1 MRKFVLTAI
10 IIMITIIFLSNIQV
24 YACSSFAVYSKDNTL
39 YGMNFDYPDTEVM
52 IKTFQKSN
60 LKVFSMSFRSGSEDG
75 KFSPTVVY
83 NSNGLF
89 INTQM
94 QFPEAKGKNTP
105 GKGECFFDEVEKYIY
120 GAGDT
125 NGIKKF
131 LNSKRIVQY
140 TSPTLHSLIA
150 DKNGNA
156 MIVETGDKN
165 NEILPIN
172 NKFIVMTNFRNSDFK
187 NVAYSNVEG
196 TGADRYQAAYEY
208 IEKNIN
214 KFDIDNGMEVLN
226 KTRQASGGFP
236 TQCTMLFNPRNN
248 EIFISFKNDFNK
260 VWKINLN
267 KSTIETYKG
276 FNKYHKIRLTSK
288 GITAAELQNLKS
300 DNNKTSSMV
309 KILSMVLFIGL
320 IILILIAFKKK
331 R

>member
-1 MRKFVLTAI
+1 MKKIVLSAI
-10 IIMITIIFLSNIQV
+10 ITMIMIIFLSNTQV
-24 YACSSFAVYSKDNTL
+24 CACSSFAVYTKENTL
-39 YGMNFDYPDTEVM
+39 YGMNYDYPDTEVM
-52 IKTFQKSN
+52 IKTFQRGN
-60 LKVFSMSFRSGSEDG
+60 MKVFSMSFRNSSNNG
-75 KFSPTVVY
+75 KLSPVVVY

-94 QFPEAKGKNTP
+94 QFPEVMGKNTP
-105 GKGECFFDEVEKYIY
+105 GEGECFFDEVERYIY

-140 TSPTLHSLIA
+140 PSPTLHSLVA

-156 MIVETGDKN
+156 MIVETGNKN

-187 NVAYSNVEG
+187 NAAYSDVEG
-196 TGADRYQAAYEY
+196 AGADRYQAAYEY

-214 KFDIDNGMEVLN
+214 KFGIDNGMEVLN
-226 KTRQASGGFP
+226 RTRQASGGFP

-276 FNKYHKIRLTSK
+276 FNEYHKIRLTSK
-288 GITAAELQNLKS
+288 GITATELQNLKS
-300 DNNKTSSMV
+300 NSGETSPMV
-309 KILSMVLFIGL
+309 KILIMVAFISL
-320 IILILIAFKKK
+320 LTIIVIAIKK